1 MLITIPKV
9 LREKLGEEAAEG
21 LIELFNN
28 FSDHTHN
35 SVIELS
41 VEKFERR
48 LAEEIGKFRSE
59 VAEQHAGLRSEM
71 HEQNAGL
78 RAEMHEQ
85 NAGLRA
91 EMNEQIAGLRA
102 ELVEKIE
109 RTHTSTI
116 RWMFLFWV
124 GQIGVLL
131 GMFLAFFR

>member
-78 RAEMHEQ
+78 RAEM
-85 NAGLRA
+85 
-91 EMNEQIAGLRA
+91 NEQIAGLRA